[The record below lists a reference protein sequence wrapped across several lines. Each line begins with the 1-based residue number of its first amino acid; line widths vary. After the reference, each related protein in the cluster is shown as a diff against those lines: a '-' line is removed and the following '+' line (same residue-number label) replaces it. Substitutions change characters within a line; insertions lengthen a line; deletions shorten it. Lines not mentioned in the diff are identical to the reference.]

1 METLDQLVAERRG
14 YKYLSK
20 TGVSPYQNYQ
30 YDLKSKKQLKAGE
43 LDHDKNNACG
53 EGWNLA
59 TIKWIANNCLKLDG
73 VIVECSIPTKAVIIV
88 PKESDGKFR
97 TDIIKI
103 KKVHQIP
110 DIFPALKDIQKR
122 LADYK
127 PVNPITAE
135 EMPPISKIK
144 KILAQVRA
152 QVGAQVRAQVG
163 AQARDQ
169 VWDQVW
175 DQVRA
180 QARDQVR
187 AQVGDQVWD
196 QVWAQVGDQVGDQV
210 WAQVWAQVGD
220 QVGAQVRAQVR
231 AQVGDQV
238 GAQVWDQV
246 GDQVWDQ
253 ARAKVGD
260 QVWVA
265 AYFAV
270 KNFLNLDYD
279 HPAFELIRLGIM
291 VVNVLGKVKVFGK
304 NGKFLGEFE

>member
-30 YDLKSKKQLKAGE
+30 YNLKSKKQLKAGE
-43 LDHDKNNACG
+43 LDHDENNACG

-59 TIKWIANNCLKLDG
+59 TLKWIANNCLKLDG
-73 VIVECSIPTKAVIIV
+73 VIVECSIPTNAIIIV

-103 KKVHQIP
+103 KKVHPIP
-110 DIFPALKDIQKR
+110 DLFPLLKDIQKR
-122 LADYK
+122 VSDYK

-135 EMPPISKIK
+135 EMPPEPKIK

-152 QVGAQVRAQVG
+152 QVGDHVRAQVG
-163 AQARDQ
+163 AQVGAQ
-169 VWDQVW
+169 VWDQVGA
-175 DQVRA
+175 QVRA
-180 QARDQVR
+180 QVRD
-187 AQVGDQVWD
+187 QVGDQVWD
-196 QVWAQVGDQVGDQV
+196 QVGDHVRAQVG
-210 WAQVWAQVGD
+210 AQVGAQVRD

-231 AQVGDQV
+231 AQV
-238 GAQVWDQV
+238 WDQV
-246 GDQVWDQ
+246 GDHVRAQV
-253 ARAKVGD
+253 RD
-260 QVWVA
+260 QVGII
-265 AYFAV
+265 AYHAV
-270 KNFLNLDYD
+270 KNFFNLDYD

-291 VVNVLGKVKVFGK
+291 VVNVLGKFKVFGK